1 MMFKMKIKELET
13 LFLSYAK
20 DDFVNAESSDIA
32 RFLALLSWIENDRI
46 AQEIF
51 LKRNSLYWN
60 HFWEMVVERRRL
72 LLKKVKADSEKV
84 DYNSVGEKVI
94 NCINSDEK
102 NWNTLS
108 VCFTPSP
115 HGLTFEQ
122 EETIHTMWQI
132 DNDNSVNKLIF
143 TYKKLPVGKM
153 TDAQYFVY
161 QSENVMFN
169 NEFLTIL
176 LLHYFLRETDLF
188 FVYGDDSP
196 AFFNSDV
203 SAAMIN
209 LIYQQAKSHDAL
221 TNVIKDSRTFSDS
234 VEQFLSSFDLN
245 NVSQHKKISLFDL
258 LSVSYKIKAHKTLS
272 SFDLSL
278 LTGSLNSSQD
288 VRDVIFQNHLA
299 NSLQLVDIDEQK
311 QLVQKLYQDAEFKRK
326 YNVGN
331 VYTIMNSS
339 ISHDLSHYQQ
349 TRTLLHGTSNV
360 SVISIL
366 RDSLLPVSKIR
377 DDYIYTGSSLGD
389 GVYFA
394 QLTES
399 GKPVAYTDATDTRF
413 GYLVVAEVG
422 FNYVKH
428 VDYFSRQVLQNG
440 GLLIADKVGRGARD
454 ELCVYDENQINLK
467 YLIEVKEK

>member
-1 MMFKMKIKELET
+1 MKIKELET
-13 LFLSYAK
+13 LFLPYAK
-20 DDFVNAESSDIA
+20 NDFVNAESSDIT

-46 AQEIF
+46 AQQIF
-51 LKRNSLYWN
+51 IGRNQFYWN
-60 HFWEMVVERRRL
+60 RFWEMVVERRRS
-72 LLKKVKADSEKV
+72 LLKKIRADFEKV
-84 DYNSVGEKVI
+84 DYESVGEKVV
-94 NCINSDEK
+94 NCANPDEK
-102 NWNTLS
+102 SWNTLS
-108 VCFTPSP
+108 VYFTPSP
-115 HGLTFEQ
+115 HGLTLEQ
-122 EETIHTMWQI
+122 AETIHAMWQI
-132 DNDNSVNKLIF
+132 GSDNSINKLIL
-143 TYKKLPVGKM
+143 TYDKVPTNKM
-153 TDAQYFVY
+153 VDTQYFVY
-161 QSENVMFN
+161 QSDNVEFN

-176 LLHYFLRETDLF
+176 LIHYFLTTADLF
-188 FVYGDDSP
+188 FINGDDSP

-278 LTGSLNSSQD
+278 LTGSLNNSQD

-413 GYLVVAEVG
+413 GYLIIAEVG

-440 GLLIADKVGRGARD
+440 GLLIADKVGRGDRD

>member
-1 MMFKMKIKELET
+1 MMCKMKIKELET
-13 LFLSYAK
+13 LFLPYAK
-20 DDFVNAESSDIA
+20 NDFVNAESSDIA

-46 AQEIF
+46 AQQIF
-51 LKRNSLYWN
+51 IERDQLYWN
-60 HFWEMVVERRRL
+60 HFWEMLVERRRF
-72 LLKKVKADSEKV
+72 LLKKISADFEKV
-84 DYNSVGEKVI
+84 DYESIGEKTMNYI
-94 NCINSDEK
+94 DSDEK
-102 NWNTLS
+102 NWNTLC
-108 VCFTPSP
+108 VYFTPSP

-122 EETIHTMWQI
+122 EETIHVMWQI
-132 DNDNSVNKLIF
+132 NNDNSISKLIL
-143 TYKKLPVGKM
+143 TYQKVPTKM
-153 TDAQYFVY
+153 ADDQCFIY
-161 QSENVMFN
+161 QSDNVTLN

-176 LLHYFLRETDLF
+176 LIHYFLKTTDLF

-203 SAAMIN
+203 SIAMIN

-221 TNVIKDSRTFSDS
+221 TKVIKDSKTFSDS

-278 LTGSLNSSQD
+278 LTGSLNNSQD
-288 VRDVIFQNHLA
+288 VRDVIFQNHLT
-299 NSLQLVDIDEQK
+299 NSLQLVAADEQK
-311 QLVQKLYQDAEFKRK
+311 QLVQKLYQDTEFKQN

-331 VYTIMNSS
+331 VYTIKNSS

-349 TRTLLHGTSNV
+349 TRVLLHGTSNV

-413 GYLVVAEVG
+413 GYLIIAEVG
-422 FNYVKH
+422 FNYVEH
-428 VDYFSRQVLQNG
+428 VDRFSHRTLQNG
-440 GLLIADKVGRGARD
+440 GLLVADKIGRGDRD

-467 YLIEVKEK
+467 FLIEVKRK